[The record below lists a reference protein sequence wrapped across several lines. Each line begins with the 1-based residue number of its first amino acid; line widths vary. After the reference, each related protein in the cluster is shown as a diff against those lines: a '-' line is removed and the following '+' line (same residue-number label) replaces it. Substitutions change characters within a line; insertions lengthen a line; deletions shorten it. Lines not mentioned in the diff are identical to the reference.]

1 VLPMRVGLLRT
12 SLRFLA
18 WCCVAVLALLS
29 LLPAQDMARTGFP
42 GEVEHFVADAG
53 SAAIAT
59 AGYGLN
65 WSATRVI
72 GCFWLYAGILE
83 FLQHFSRR
91 RHPAFLD
98 FAASA
103 MGSLCG
109 GSLSSSS
116 GTVDL
121 GRQAGVTRRS
131 WSAEVVQRVT
141 QGWSLKSHG

>member
-1 VLPMRVGLLRT
+1 MV
-12 SLRFLA
+12 
-18 WCCVAVLALLS
+18 
-29 LLPAQDMARTGFP
+29 RTGFP
-42 GEVEHFVADAG
+42 GQLEHFG

-65 WSATRVI
+65 RSATRVI

-83 FLQHFSRR
+83 YLQDFSPG

-109 GSLSSSS
+109 GVAVALLAPSLYA
-116 GTVDL
+116 
-121 GRQAGVTRRS
+121 AGWECRR
-131 WSAEVVQRVT
+131 VVHHK
-141 QGWSLKSHG
+141 GEMS

>member
-1 VLPMRVGLLRT
+1 MALTGATGLAKCAKIATPEPMRAGLLRT
-12 SLRFLA
+12 SLRFLT
-18 WCCVAVLALLS
+18 WCCVAVLAFLS
-29 LLPAQDMARTGFP
+29 LLPAQDMVRTGFP
-42 GEVEHFVADAG
+42 GQLEHFVAYAG

-65 WSATRVI
+65 RSATRVI

-83 FLQHFSRR
+83 YLQHFSPG

-109 GSLSSSS
+109 GVAVALLWRHRSTLPA
-116 GTVDL
+116 
-121 GRQAGVTRRS
+121 GRDA
-131 WSAEVVQRVT
+131 A
-141 QGWSLKSHG
+141 